1 MIAGLAGLLAG
12 SIHVLSGPDH
22 LAAVAPLA
30 ADGRR
35 KGWRAGLRWGVGH
48 AAGVAAVGAFALLLR
63 DILPL
68 DALSSWSERLV
79 GLVLIGI
86 GLWGIRV
93 ALRRRVHVHA
103 HAHGAVRHVHVH
115 VHDPDVPHAHGE
127 AHAHGHAAFAVGTL
141 HGFAGSSHVLG
152 VLPALAFPSR
162 VEAVVYVAS
171 FALASVLVMAGFAS
185 VIGWA
190 AGRFELGGAGAYRR
204 FLATCSAAAI
214 LIGAYWLAG

>member
-30 ADGRR
+30 ADGRG
-35 KGWRAGLRWGVGH
+35 KGWRAGLRWGLGH
-48 AAGVAAVGAFALLLR
+48 AAGVAAVGALALLLR

-68 DALSSWSERLV
+68 EALSSWSERLV
-79 GLVLIGI
+79 GVVLIGI
-86 GLWGIRV
+86 GLWGIRA
-93 ALRRRVHVHA
+93 ALRRRVHAHT

-115 VHDPDVPHAHGE
+115 VHDPSVSHAHGE

-152 VLPALAFPSR
+152 VLPALAFPSM
-162 VEAVVYVAS
+162 VEAVVYVGS
-171 FALASVLVMAGFAS
+171 FALGSVLGMAGFAS
-185 VIGWA
+185 AIGWA

-214 LIGAYWLAG
+214 LVGAYWIAA

>member
-35 KGWRAGLRWGVGH
+35 KGWRAGLRWGLGH

-93 ALRRRVHVHA
+93 ALRRRVHAHA
-103 HAHGAVRHVHVH
+103 HAHGVVRHVHVH

-190 AGRFELGGAGAYRR
+190 AGRFELGGAAAYQR